1 MPEVR
6 VTDGAWHGVRGAM
19 GGLARRAAAGDP
31 QSASLLASSAAW
43 RAAFAAAPGRRW
55 ALYIESPQA
64 FAAALFGAWHAGKHV
79 VLPGDLRAD
88 TLDALRAHTDGW
100 AGEMPDGLAPSPS
113 AALSAYDWASLP
125 ADAGITLFTSGS
137 TGTPTAIDKRLAQ
150 LDAETTTLQT
160 AFGARLAADAHV
172 LTTVSHQHIYGL
184 LFCVLWPLAAGRPLP
199 GGRLAFNEELV
210 TRCAAM
216 PMAEVGL
223 TGHIAT
229 RDAAVPM
236 ARGAS
241 TPAAIAVLVTS
252 PAHLRRLPEGLDW
265 APVRHRLQAVFSS
278 GGPLPPAAADD
289 ALRQLGQSPIEVFGS
304 SETGGIAWRQR
315 AAHGDRWTPL
325 PGIAWRIEDR
335 FLAVRSP
342 HLPDDDWYVCPDL
355 AYADTDDSFVL
366 QGRADRVAKIEEK
379 RVSLTAIEQALMA
392 SPWVRDARVLLMD
405 LPVGT
410 RVAAAL
416 ALTDDG
422 DAALTDRGRAAFIAA
437 LKASLAGSVDPLAV
451 PRRWHA
457 TRDDLPAN
465 TQGKTTD
472 AALRDLFR
480 QTLPSVTWI
489 EREPGKAA
497 AMLDVHA
504 HLAIFDGHFP
514 DAPIVPGVA
523 QIDWVMTLAPQA
535 LPVPSRTAFMRL
547 DVLKFQ
553 GIIRPGM
560 RVRMDLEWLADKHAL
575 AFRLTSDAGPHASG
589 RVAFRSAA

>member
-6 VTDGAWHGVRGAM
+6 TTDGAWHGVRGAM
-19 GGLARRAAAGDP
+19 GALARRTAHGHAQDP
-31 QSASLLASSAAW
+31 TQDPTHSASLLASTAAW

-55 ALYIESPQA
+55 ALYIESPQE

-100 AGEMPDGLAPSPS
+100 AGEMPGGLVPSPS
-113 AALSAYDWASLP
+113 TPSPAYDCLP
-125 ADAGITLFTSGS
+125 LDWPPLPEDAGITLFTSGS
-137 TGTPTAIDKRLAQ
+137 TGTPTAIEKRLAQ
-150 LDAETTTLQT
+150 LDAETATLQA

-199 GGRLAFNEELV
+199 DDRLAFNEELV
-210 TRCAAM
+210 TRCGAM
-216 PMAEVGL
+216 PR
-223 TGHIAT
+223 T
-229 RDAAVPM
+229 
-236 ARGAS
+236 
-241 TPAAIAVLVTS
+241 AVLVTS

-265 APVRHRLQAVFSS
+265 GPVRERVGAVFSS

-325 PGIAWRIEDR
+325 PGVAWRIEDR

-342 HLPDDDWYVCPDL
+342 HLPDDGWYVCPDL
-355 AYADTDDSFVL
+355 AYADADDSFVL

-379 RVSLTAIEQALMA
+379 RISLTAIEQALVA
-392 SPWVRDARVLLMD
+392 SPWVREARVLLMD

-422 DAALTDRGRAAFIAA
+422 DAALAERGRAAWIAA

-504 HLAIFDGHFP
+504 HLAVFDGHFP
-514 DAPIVPGVA
+514 GAPIVPGVA
-523 QIDWVMTLAPQA
+523 QVDWVMTLAPQA

-560 RVRMDLEWLADKHAL
+560 QVRMDLEWHADKHAL

-589 RVAFRSAA
+589 RVAFRSPA